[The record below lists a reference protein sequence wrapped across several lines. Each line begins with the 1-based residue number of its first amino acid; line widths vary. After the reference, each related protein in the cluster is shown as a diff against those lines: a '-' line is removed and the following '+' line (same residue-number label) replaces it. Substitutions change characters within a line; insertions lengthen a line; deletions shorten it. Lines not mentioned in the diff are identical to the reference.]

1 MTYYPY
7 WYRLDG
13 ADAYL
18 LWRTDDSS
26 ESTAPD
32 GVLLDDAGRM
42 VTSRHLDQLRD
53 YAARRGLPVAAEVNP
68 KPLDLDV
75 VDQWLE
81 AARKTNV
88 DCETFL
94 EAWNLFSDLASTVA
108 GRLAHIDDRKQDR
121 IYNKLFWGN
130 NLPAVT
136 PPGKHYEP
144 LWFKSEVA
152 RMQNVLGAGM
162 RLFRDRL
169 GSSDATVPFVPD
181 FGNPPL
187 G

>member
-18 LWRTDDSS
+18 LWRTDESS
-26 ESTAPD
+26 ERTAPD
-32 GVLLDDAGRM
+32 GVLLDEVGRV
-42 VTSRHLDQLRD
+42 VTFRHLDQLRD
-53 YAARRGLPVAAEVNP
+53 YAARRGIPVVTEVNP
-68 KPLDLDV
+68 EPLDLDA
-75 VDQWLE
+75 VDRWLA

-88 DCETFL
+88 DCATFL
-94 EAWNLFSDLASTVA
+94 NAWNLFSDLASTIQ
-108 GRLAHIDDRKQDR
+108 GDLAHIDGQREGR

-144 LWFKSEVA
+144 LWSKSEVG
-152 RMQNVLGAGM
+152 RMRNVLGAGM
-162 RLFRDRL
+162 RLFRERL
-169 GSSDATVPFVPD
+169 GSSDATALCVPD
-181 FGNPPL
+181 FGIPQP